1 MAQNDK
7 ALKALFEK
15 YAKKRI
21 TLILEN
27 KSERKQIRNVFRED
41 GFSDILEFDLWDEA
55 WEKLKLATTSMLI
68 FSVDHPDGMDFLRH
82 LIESMRFRKTP
93 MIVFTAK
100 IREYPKHFTNTD
112 AQIRWVAT
120 PFNALKAEQAL
131 IDTLKKGVV
140 ERSSSLDE
148 SKTLEHYNRGIEAL
162 ERQSHDEAKEHFR
175 LALKESPDFF
185 ECYIKMAETLFEKGD
200 YEAALRVLGKADT
213 MSPDHPKILLLKAKI
228 AAETLEKETALKVLD
243 LAVSKRRG
251 DLMFIIEIGNIALAK
266 GWIDEAIGYFEMAH
280 DMDPDLIHIYNRLG
294 IAQSRAGRFDKALEM
309 YNKALSMD
317 ETDPGLH
324 FNVGRLHH
332 RKGEHVKALEYFRK
346 AASLDPHMKEAQDW
360 IAKIESSKQG

>member
-1 MAQNDK
+1 MAQADK

-21 TLILEN
+21 SIILEN
-27 KSERKQIRNVFRED
+27 KSERKQIKNVFRED
-41 GFSDILEFDLWDEA
+41 GFSDILDFDVWDEA
-55 WEKLKLATTSMLI
+55 WEKLKLATTSVLI

-93 MIVFTAK
+93 MIVFTTK

-112 AQIRWVAT
+112 AHIRWVET

-140 ERSSSLDE
+140 ERSSAMDE
-148 SKTLEHYNRGIEAL
+148 SKGLEHYNKGIEAL
-162 ERQSHDEAKEHFR
+162 ERESYDEAKEHFR

-185 ECYIKMAETLFEKGD
+185 ECYIKMADTLFEMGD

-213 MSPDHPKILLLKAKI
+213 MSLDHPKVLLLKAKI
-228 AAETLEKETALKVLD
+228 AAETLEKEKALRVLD
-243 LAVSKRRG
+243 LAVSKRRN

-280 DMDPDLIHIYNRLG
+280 DIDPDLIHVYNRLG
-294 IAQSRAGRFDKALEM
+294 IAQSRAGRYDKALEM
-309 YNKALSMD
+309 YDKALSMD
-317 ETDPGLH
+317 ENDAGLH
-324 FNVGRLHH
+324 FNIGMLHH
-332 RKGEHVKALEYFRK
+332 RKGENADALEFFRK
-346 AASLDPHMKEAQDW
+346 AASLDPHMKEASDM
-360 IAKIESSKQG
+360 IAKIEGSR

>member
-1 MAQNDK
+1 MAQTDK
-7 ALKALFEK
+7 ALRALFEK
-15 YAKKRI
+15 YGKKRI

-27 KSERKQIRNVFRED
+27 KNERKQIRNVFRED
-41 GFSDILEFDLWDEA
+41 GFSDVQEFDLWSEA
-55 WEKLKLATTSMLI
+55 WEKLKLATTSMLV

-93 MIVFTAK
+93 MIVFTSK
-100 IREYPKHFTNTD
+100 IKEYPKHFTNTD
-112 AQIRWVAT
+112 AHIKWVKT

-140 ERSSSLDE
+140 ERSSSMDE
-148 SKTLEHYNRGIEAL
+148 SKLLEHYNRGIEAL
-162 ERQSHDEAKEHFR
+162 EGGSFDEAKEYFR

-185 ECYIKMAETLFEKGD
+185 ECYIKMADTLFEMGD

-213 MSPDHPKILLLKAKI
+213 MSPDHPKVLLLKAKI

-243 LAVSKRRG
+243 LAVSKRRN

-266 GWIDEAIGYFEMAH
+266 GWIDEAIGYFEMAS
-280 DMDPDLIHIYNRLG
+280 DIDPDLIHVYNRLG
-294 IAQSRAGRFDKALEM
+294 IAQSRAGRFDKALDM

-317 ETDPGLH
+317 DEDPGLH
-324 FNVGRLHH
+324 FNIGMLHH
-332 RKGEHVKALEYFRK
+332 RKGESVNALEFFRK
-346 AASLDPHMKEAQDW
+346 ATSLDPRMKEAHDM
-360 IAKIESSKQG
+360 IAKIEGAK

>member
-1 MAQNDK
+1 MAQTDK
-7 ALKALFEK
+7 TLRALFEK

-21 TLILEN
+21 TIILEN

-41 GFSDILEFDLWDEA
+41 GLSDILEFDLWNEA
-55 WEKLKLATTSMLI
+55 WEKLKLATTSILI

-93 MIVFTAK
+93 MIVFTAR

-112 AQIRWVAT
+112 AHIRWVQT

-140 ERSSSLDE
+140 ERSSSMDE
-148 SKTLEHYNRGIEAL
+148 SKALEHYNRGIEAM
-162 ERQSHDEAKEHFR
+162 ERGAHEEAKEHFR

-185 ECYIKMAETLFEKGD
+185 ECYIKMADTLFQMGD
-200 YEAALRVLGKADT
+200 TEAALRVLGKADT
-213 MSPDHPKILLLKAKI
+213 MSPDHPKALMLKANI

-243 LAVSKRRG
+243 LAVSKRRN

-266 GWIDEAIGYFEMAH
+266 GWIDEAIGYFEMAQ
-280 DMDPDLIHIYNRLG
+280 DIDPDLIHVYNRLG
-294 IAQSRAGRFDKALEM
+294 IAQSRASRFDKALAM

-317 ETDPGLH
+317 ETDAGLH
-324 FNVGRLHH
+324 FNVGMLHH
-332 RKGEHVKALEYFRK
+332 RKGEDVKALEYFRK
-346 AASLDPHMKEAQDW
+346 AASLDKGMKEAHDM
-360 IAKIESSKQG
+360 IGKLEGAK

>member
-1 MAQNDK
+1 MAQTDK
-7 ALKALFEK
+7 ALKGLFEK

-21 TLILEN
+21 TIILEN
-27 KSERKQIRNVFRED
+27 KNERKQIRNVFRED
-41 GFSDILEFDLWDEA
+41 GLSDILEFDLWEEA
-55 WEKLKLATTSMLI
+55 WEKLKLATTSILI

-93 MIVFTAK
+93 MIVFTAR

-112 AQIRWVAT
+112 AHIRWVGA

-140 ERSSSLDE
+140 ERSSSMDE
-148 SKTLEHYNRGIEAL
+148 SKALEHYNRGIEAL
-162 ERQSHDEAKEHFR
+162 ERGDNEEAKERFR

-185 ECYIKMAETLFEKGD
+185 ECYIKMADTLFAMGD

-213 MSPDHPKILLLKAKI
+213 MSPDHPKVLMLKARV

-243 LAVSKRRG
+243 LAVSKRRN

-266 GWIDEAIGYFEMAH
+266 GWIDEAIGYFEMAQ
-280 DMDPDLIHIYNRLG
+280 DIDPDLIHVYNRLG

-309 YNKALSMD
+309 YDKALSMD
-317 ETDPGLH
+317 ETDAGLH
-324 FNVGRLHH
+324 FNIGMLHH
-332 RKGEHVKALEYFRK
+332 RKGEDVKALEYFKK
-346 AASLDPHMKEAQDW
+346 AASLDKGMKEAHDW
-360 IAKIESSKQG
+360 IGKLEAPK